1 MSARRE
7 RLEEVESSFAPVPVL
22 TAPFFP
28 DEVCGA
34 EMLDALGEE
43 LFAGADPAAVMHAS
57 ITQELTVGAEDA
69 ELRIELPFA
78 RKGEIALSK
87 VGLELVVRA
96 GGHKRTLSLPPALG
110 DYRPTGAAFDDG
122 ALRVTF
128 ARETITAD
136 A

>member
-1 MSARRE
+1 
-7 RLEEVESSFAPVPVL
+7 
-22 TAPFFP
+22 
-28 DEVCGA
+28 
-34 EMLDALGEE
+34 MLDALGEE
-43 LFAGADPAAVMHAS
+43 LFAGVDPAAVMHAS
-57 ITQELTVGAEDA
+57 ITQELDGRRRGGGAAHRAAVRAQGRD
-69 ELRIELPFA
+69 RV
-78 RKGEIALSK
+78 SK
-87 VGLELVVRA
+87 VGLELVIRA